1 MVAYKRKVQVR
12 YKIKL
17 KKNITVKVFKR
28 LQVYTQIMKAN
39 EILNKIKNIVGEKVN
54 LSEEKIE
61 MAEITLENGTVL
73 VAESFEAGKSI
84 FIKTE
89 DEQIALPVGEY
100 ELEGDRILV
109 VTEEGLID
117 SIKEAAKE
125 EVVEEELSE
134 ESEEVKETELEEEEK
149 EEMNYVTKEEFTS
162 AVEEI
167 KAMIDEKLGN
177 KEEMKEE
184 VIEDTKE
191 ELSAV
196 APEPVKHNPEA
207 EVDNKVNFH
216 IASNRTQ
223 TTKDR
228 VFDKIFNNN

>member
-1 MVAYKRKVQVR
+1 
-12 YKIKL
+12 
-17 KKNITVKVFKR
+17 
-28 LQVYTQIMKAN
+28 MKAN

-100 ELEGDRILV
+100 ELEDKTILV

-134 ESEEVKETELEEEEK
+134 ESKEVETELEEEEK
-149 EEMNYVTKEEFTS
+149 EEMKYVTKEEFTS

-167 KAMIDEKLGN
+167 KAMIDEKFGD

-196 APEPVKHNPEA
+196 TPEPVKHNPEA
-207 EVDNKVNFH
+207 VVDNKLNFK
-216 IASNRTQ
+216 ISANRVK
-223 TTKDR
+223 TTRDR

>member
-1 MVAYKRKVQVR
+1 
-12 YKIKL
+12 
-17 KKNITVKVFKR
+17 
-28 LQVYTQIMKAN
+28 MKAN

-73 VAESFEAGKSI
+73 VAESFEAGKSV

-100 ELEGDRILV
+100 ELEGDKILV

-117 SIKEAAKE
+117 SIKEAAE
-125 EVVEEELSE
+125 EAVEEEELSE

-167 KAMIDEKLGN
+167 KAMIDEKLGD

-184 VIEDTKE
+184 VIEEKE

>member
-1 MVAYKRKVQVR
+1 
-12 YKIKL
+12 
-17 KKNITVKVFKR
+17 
-28 LQVYTQIMKAN
+28 MKAN

-61 MAEITLENGTVL
+61 MAEITLENGTIL
-73 VAESFEAGKSI
+73 VAESFEAGKSV

-89 DEQIALPVGEY
+89 DEQIALPIGEY
-100 ELEGDRILV
+100 ELEEGKILV

-117 SIKEAAKE
+117 SIKEAAEE

-134 ESEEVKETELEEEEK
+134 ESNDEVETELEEEEK
-149 EEMNYVTKEEFTS
+149 EEMKYVTKEEFAS

-167 KAMIDEKLGN
+167 KAMIDEKFGD

-184 VIEDTKE
+184 VIEEKE

-207 EVDNKVNFH
+207 EVDNKINFK
-216 IASNRTQ
+216 IAENRIK

>member
-1 MVAYKRKVQVR
+1 
-12 YKIKL
+12 
-17 KKNITVKVFKR
+17 
-28 LQVYTQIMKAN
+28 MKAN
-39 EILNKIKNIVGEKVN
+39 EILNKIKNIVGEKVE

-73 VAESFEAGKSI
+73 VAESFEAGKSV

-100 ELEGDRILV
+100 ELEGDKILV

-117 SIKEAAKE
+117 SIKEAAEE
-125 EVVEEELSE
+125 EVVEEEELSE
-134 ESEEVKETELEEEEK
+134 ESKEVKETELEEEEK
-149 EEMNYVTKEEFTS
+149 KEMEYVTKEEFTS
-162 AVEEI
+162 AVDEI
-167 KAMIDEKLGN
+167 KAMIEKMGN
-177 KEEMKEE
+177 KDKEEMKEE
-184 VIEDTKE
+184 VKAEEKE

>member
-1 MVAYKRKVQVR
+1 
-12 YKIKL
+12 
-17 KKNITVKVFKR
+17 
-28 LQVYTQIMKAN
+28 MKAN
-39 EILNKIKNIVGEKVN
+39 EILNKIKNIVGEKVE

-73 VAESFEAGKSI
+73 VAESFEAGKSV
-84 FIKTE
+84 FIKTD

-100 ELEGDRILV
+100 KLEEGKVLV
-109 VTEEGLID
+109 VSEEGLIY
-117 SIKEAAKE
+117 SIKEAAE
-125 EVVEEELSE
+125 EAVEEEELSE
-134 ESEEVKETELEEEEK
+134 ESEEVEETELEEEEK
-149 EEMNYVTKEEFTS
+149 KEMNYVTKEEFTS

-184 VIEDTKE
+184 VIEEKE

-216 IASNRTQ
+216 IGSNRTA

>member
-1 MVAYKRKVQVR
+1 
-12 YKIKL
+12 
-17 KKNITVKVFKR
+17 
-28 LQVYTQIMKAN
+28 MKAN
-39 EILNKIKNIVGEKVN
+39 EILNKIKNIVGEKVE

-84 FIKTE
+84 FIKTD
-89 DEQIALPVGEY
+89 DEQIALPIGEY
-100 ELEGDRILV
+100 ELEEGKILV

-117 SIKEAAKE
+117 SIKEAAEE

-184 VIEDTKE
+184 VIEEKE

>member
-1 MVAYKRKVQVR
+1 
-12 YKIKL
+12 
-17 KKNITVKVFKR
+17 
-28 LQVYTQIMKAN
+28 MKAN
-39 EILNKIKNIVGEKVN
+39 EILNKIKNIVGEKVE

-73 VAESFEAGKSI
+73 VAESFEAGKSV

-89 DEQIALPVGEY
+89 DEQIALPIGEY
-100 ELEGDRILV
+100 ELEEGKILV
-109 VTEEGLID
+109 VSEEGLID
-117 SIKEAAKE
+117 SIKEAAEE

-184 VIEDTKE
+184 VIEEKE

>member
-1 MVAYKRKVQVR
+1 
-12 YKIKL
+12 
-17 KKNITVKVFKR
+17 
-28 LQVYTQIMKAN
+28 MKAN
-39 EILNKIKNIVGEKVN
+39 EILNKIKNIVGEKVE

-73 VAESFEAGKSI
+73 VAESFEAGKSV
-84 FIKTE
+84 FIKTD

-100 ELEGDRILV
+100 KLEEGKILV

-117 SIKEAAKE
+117 SIKEAAEE

-184 VIEDTKE
+184 VIEEKE

>member
-1 MVAYKRKVQVR
+1 
-12 YKIKL
+12 
-17 KKNITVKVFKR
+17 
-28 LQVYTQIMKAN
+28 MKAN

-73 VAESFEAGKSI
+73 VAESFEAGKSV

-100 ELEGDRILV
+100 ELEGDKILV
-109 VTEEGLID
+109 VSEEGLID
-117 SIKEAAKE
+117 SIKEATKE

-134 ESEEVKETELEEEEK
+134 ESKEVKETELEEEEK
-149 EEMNYVTKEEFTS
+149 EEKMNYVTKEEFTS

-184 VIEDTKE
+184 VKVEEKE

-207 EVDNKVNFH
+207 EVNNKMNFK
-216 IASNRTQ
+216 ISENRIK

>member
-1 MVAYKRKVQVR
+1 
-12 YKIKL
+12 
-17 KKNITVKVFKR
+17 
-28 LQVYTQIMKAN
+28 MKAN
-39 EILNKIKNIVGEKVN
+39 EILNKIKNIVGEKVE

-73 VAESFEAGKSI
+73 VAESFEAGKSV
-84 FIKTE
+84 FIKTD

-100 ELEGDRILV
+100 KLEEGKVLV
-109 VTEEGLID
+109 VSEEGLID
-117 SIKEAAKE
+117 SIKEAAE
-125 EVVEEELSE
+125 EAVEEEELSE
-134 ESEEVKETELEEEEK
+134 ESEEVKETELEDHDEK
-149 EEMNYVTKEEFTS
+149 EEMEYVTKEEFKS

-167 KAMIDEKLGN
+167 KAMIEKMGN
-177 KEEMKEE
+177 KDKEEMKEE
-184 VIEDTKE
+184 VIEEKE